1 MGYYKTIC
9 KDINDTEAAAAYA
22 DKLTTNKRRT
32 KMRQCDKLAFQGDI
46 ALLAI
51 GVLPKGCKKVTQ
63 NLNSAEREAY
73 GYHPQ
78 KGLVLAQGESRNHF
92 HAFREIDKVEMYE
105 TASNDNKRIFLV
117 IKEEIP
123 LVHEEHDPI
132 KIAPNVYELFFQ
144 SEYTFEDEYRRV
156 AD

>member
-1 MGYYKTIC
+1 MS
-9 KDINDTEAAAAYA
+9 
-22 DKLTTNKRRT
+22 LRT
-32 KMRQCDKLAFQGDI
+32 CDKLAFQGDI

-51 GVLPKGCKKVTQ
+51 NELPTGCTKVTQ
-63 NLNSAEREAY
+63 KLNSAEREAY
-73 GYHPQ
+73 GYHPS

-92 HAFREIDKVEMYE
+92 HAFRETEKVDMYE
-105 TASNDNKRIFLV
+105 LASNDNKRLFLV

-132 KIAPNVYELFFQ
+132 KFAPNVYELFFQ
-144 SEYTFEDEYRRV
+144 SEYTFEEEYRRV